1 MSNSLDN
8 HANGSRGILG
18 HHWISDS
25 RRHLKRRRY
34 KSSFKALKDE
44 QTIWAERYQAIPLLG
59 PWKFPLASPSFRFV
73 IVLFCF
79 VFIFWLFFFLVLK
92 CLDSVRAQ
100 KLSLLRISIIKRK
113 TCQPQIWM
121 SSKKIKRD
129 LTVCNLKLLKTSV
142 SSSMVYWKTKRYAMI
157 THKIMIKNQEKLC
170 KNPSVLTW
178 LRTINP
184 SRFALVFRAQSWQ

>member
-1 MSNSLDN
+1 MPTDREEFWDII
-8 HANGSRGILG
+8 GSPIREDTWRGEDTRAASKRWRTNKQFVRDAIKLFHCWVLG
-18 HHWISDS
+18 
-25 RRHLKRRRY
+25 
-34 KSSFKALKDE
+34 
-44 QTIWAERYQAIPLLG
+44 
-59 PWKFPLASPSFRFV
+59 SFRWSARVFV
-73 IVLFCF
+73 LLLFCF
-79 VFIFWLFFFLVLK
+79 VLFRFYFLAVFFFVLK

-113 TCQPQIWM
+113 TCQPQMWM

-157 THKIMIKNQEKLC
+157 THQIMIKNQEKLC